1 MPITGR
7 WVEFGFFDSDMV
19 LEMLEA
25 HHIWACKSIKDSFMH
40 RLRPV
45 KILLPL
51 FALLLLAAGCQE
63 SYTPKERGYP
73 RFDLPKPR
81 YSVFDQHHPYVF
93 EVSDQ
98 AIAYNDSSRLTEPH
112 WVNIKYPALSAEVQ
126 LTYKDFGGDSRK
138 LNELVE
144 DARTLINKHNI
155 KAYGIQES
163 VITAGT
169 GNPAFLFSLTGQVP
183 TQFQF
188 YTTDSSRH
196 FLRGALYFRTATE
209 NDSLAPAIAYI
220 SNDMLHLLKTL
231 KWKNDK

>member
-1 MPITGR
+1 MPITGN
-7 WVEFGFFDSDMV
+7 WAEFGFFGSDMV
-19 LEMLEA
+19 LEMREA
-25 HHIWACKSIKDSFMH
+25 LHIWACKSIKDSNMRRH
-40 RLRPV
+40 RLVKFLFPV
-45 KILLPL
+45 
-51 FALLLLAAGCQE
+51 FLLLLVAGCQE

-81 YSVFDQHHPYVF
+81 YSVFDQGHPFVF

-126 LTYKDFGGDSRK
+126 LTYKDFAGDQKK

-163 VITAGT
+163 VITSGA

-220 SNDMLHLLKTL
+220 SNDMLHLLRSL